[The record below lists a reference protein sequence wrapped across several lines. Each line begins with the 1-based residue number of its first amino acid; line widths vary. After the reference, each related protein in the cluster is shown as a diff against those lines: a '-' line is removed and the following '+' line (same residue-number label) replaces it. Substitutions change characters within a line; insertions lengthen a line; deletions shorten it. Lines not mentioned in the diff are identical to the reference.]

1 MSAGRAEYS
10 GAPGRGYAKDKNVIM
25 KKMMMMAAAL
35 AIQCSMLHAAEGDT
49 ISLSEN
55 WLFKIAESAA
65 NLPRHIEATA
75 LDDTQ
80 WLLQTVPGAWSV
92 PDDWAKKN
100 YAGAYRGWVTL
111 PPEYKK
117 RRVFL
122 HIGYVPAVADI
133 YVNDHFLG
141 QTGQLAQTEFDITP
155 YIRFDKRNLF
165 AFSMSRYKGG
175 ETMRAEDKAGVMTGI
190 YVYALPQGVA
200 PAQAFQPGKA
210 SAGSRVADRMSVEP
224 YRDFVD
230 TKERMAEDIALMQ
243 GLGFNAVCYN
253 KLSSDPDFIAAAR
266 EAGLQVVSDQ
276 PLTSTAFVDAD
287 RHLVSAAYRY
297 LPQTAFSFQDEI
309 RNGEAEAAKRFNV
322 GALKIKRSKRI
333 ITVKNKACTV
343 VFDRQTGFLSK
354 YMVGGVDLLPVSGEG
369 GLRPTTDATLVSLNS
384 TKPKKGQPVTV
395 SAVYDLRNGTRL
407 TWKYTVQP
415 QGVMSVGLPGLQQVS
430 FLASPRLNRTVS
442 LAQDLKGETQL
453 ASLSAPRPRV
463 LTTTLTGADHKGLM
477 LVGNEP
483 LTVGQTSANS
493 LTIEPESAHC
503 VLTFL
508 PK

>member
-1 MSAGRAEYS
+1 
-10 GAPGRGYAKDKNVIM
+10 
-25 KKMMMMAAAL
+25 MMVAAL
-35 AIQCSMLHAAEGDT
+35 AMQCSILHAAEGDT

-80 WLLQTVPGAWSV
+80 WLLQTVPGVWSV

-100 YAGAYRGWVTL
+100 YAGAYRSWVTL
-111 PPEYKK
+111 PTEYKK

-133 YVNDHFLG
+133 YVNEHFLS

-165 AFSMSRYKGG
+165 AFSMSRYEGV

-224 YRDFVD
+224 YRGFVD

-297 LPQTAFSFQDEI
+297 LPQTTFSFQDEI
-309 RNGEAEAAKRFNV
+309 RNGEAEAAKRFNG

-354 YMVGGVDLLPVSGEG
+354 YMVGGVDLLPVSREG

>member
-25 KKMMMMAAAL
+25 KKMMMMATAL
-35 AIQCSMLHAAEGDT
+35 AMQCSMLHAAEGDT

-111 PPEYKK
+111 PTEYKK

-133 YVNDHFLG
+133 YVNEHFLG

-165 AFSMSRYKGG
+165 AFSMSRYEGG

-224 YRDFVD
+224 YRGFVD

-287 RHLVSAAYRY
+287 RHLVSAAYCY

-309 RNGEAEAAKRFNV
+309 RNGEAEAAKRFNG

-333 ITVKNKACTV
+333 ITVKNKACAV

-395 SAVYDLRNGTRL
+395 SAVYDLRNDTRL

>member
-1 MSAGRAEYS
+1 
-10 GAPGRGYAKDKNVIM
+10 
-25 KKMMMMAAAL
+25 MMAAAL
-35 AIQCSMLHAAEGDT
+35 AMPCSMLHAAEGDT
-49 ISLSEN
+49 ISLSEK

-100 YAGAYRGWVTL
+100 YAGAYRGWVTM
-111 PPEYKK
+111 PTEYKK

-133 YVNDHFLG
+133 YVNEHFLG

-155 YIRFDKRNLF
+155 YIRFDRRNLF
-165 AFSMSRYKGG
+165 AFSMSRYEGG
-175 ETMRAEDKAGVMTGI
+175 ETMRAEDKTGFTTGI
-190 YVYALPQGVA
+190 YIYSLPQGETL
-200 PAQAFQPGKA
+200 AQAFQPGKA

-224 YRDFVD
+224 YRGFVD

-297 LPQTAFSFQDEI
+297 LPQTTFSFQDEI
-309 RNGEAEAAKRFNV
+309 RNGEAEAAKRFN
-322 GALKIKRSKRI
+322 GGTLKVKRSKRI

-343 VFDRQTGFLSK
+343 VFDRQTGFFSK

-395 SAVYDLRNGTRL
+395 SAVYDLRNGKRL

-430 FLASPRLNRTVS
+430 FLASPRLNRTVF

>member
-1 MSAGRAEYS
+1 
-10 GAPGRGYAKDKNVIM
+10 M
-25 KKMMMMAAAL
+25 KKMMMMAVAL
-35 AIQCSMLHAAEGDT
+35 AMQCSMLHAAEGDT
-49 ISLSEN
+49 ISLSEK

-100 YAGAYRGWVTL
+100 YAGAYRGWVTM
-111 PPEYKK
+111 PTEYKK
-117 RRVFL
+117 GRVFL

-133 YVNDHFLG
+133 YVNEHFLG

-165 AFSMSRYKGG
+165 AFSMSRYEGG
-175 ETMRAEDKAGVMTGI
+175 ETMRAEDKAGFMTGI

-224 YRDFVD
+224 YRGFVD
-230 TKERMAEDIALMQ
+230 TKERMVEDIALMQ

-309 RNGEAEAAKRFNV
+309 RNGEAEAAKRLNG
-322 GALKIKRSKRI
+322 GALKVKRSKRI

-343 VFDRQTGFLSK
+343 VFDKQNGFLSK

-395 SAVYDLRNGTRL
+395 SAVYDLRNGKRL

-430 FLASPRLNRTVS
+430 FLASPRLNRTVF

-483 LTVGQTSANS
+483 LTIGQTSANS

>member
-1 MSAGRAEYS
+1 MSAGRTEYS

-35 AIQCSMLHAAEGDT
+35 AMQCSILHAAEGDT

-111 PPEYKK
+111 PTEYKK

-133 YVNDHFLG
+133 YVNEHFLG

-165 AFSMSRYKGG
+165 AFSMSRYEGG
-175 ETMRAEDKAGVMTGI
+175 ETMRAEDKAGFMTGI

-224 YRDFVD
+224 YRGFID

-297 LPQTAFSFQDEI
+297 LPQTTFSFQDEI
-309 RNGEAEAAKRFNV
+309 RNGEAEAAKRFNG

-354 YMVGGVDLLPVSGEG
+354 YMVGGVDLLPVSGEC

-395 SAVYDLRNGTRL
+395 SAAYDLCNGTRL

-430 FLASPRLNRTVS
+430 FLASPRLNRTVF

>member
-35 AIQCSMLHAAEGDT
+35 AMQCSMLHAAEGDT

-111 PPEYKK
+111 PTEYKK

-122 HIGYVPAVADI
+122 HIGYVPAVSDI
-133 YVNDHFLG
+133 YVNEHFLG

-190 YVYALPQGVA
+190 YVYALPQSVA

-224 YRDFVD
+224 YRGFVD

-309 RNGEAEAAKRFNV
+309 RNGEAEAAKRFNG

-369 GLRPTTDATLVSLNS
+369 GLRQTMDATLVSLNS

-395 SAVYDLRNGTRL
+395 SAVYDLRNGKRL

-430 FLASPRLNRTVS
+430 FLASPRLNRTVF

-483 LTVGQTSANS
+483 LTIGQTSANS

>member
-1 MSAGRAEYS
+1 
-10 GAPGRGYAKDKNVIM
+10 M

-35 AIQCSMLHAAEGDT
+35 AMQFSMLHAAEGDT

-100 YAGAYRGWVTL
+100 YAGAYRGWVTM
-111 PPEYKK
+111 PTEYKK

-133 YVNDHFLG
+133 YVNEHFLG

-155 YIRFDKRNLF
+155 YIRFDRRNLF
-165 AFSMSRYKGG
+165 AFSMSRYEGG
-175 ETMRAEDKAGVMTGI
+175 EPMRAEDKTGFTTGI
-190 YVYALPQGVA
+190 YIYSLPQGEA
-200 PAQAFQPGKA
+200 PAPTFQPVKA
-210 SAGSRVADRMSVEP
+210 ATGSRVADRISVEP
-224 YRDFVD
+224 YRGFLDI
-230 TKERMAEDIALMQ
+230 KQRMAEDAQLLRD
-243 GLGFNAVCYN
+243 LGFNAVIYN

-276 PLTSTAFVDAD
+276 PLTSMAFVDAD
-287 RHLVSAAYRY
+287 RHLLSAAYRY
-297 LPQTAFSFQDEI
+297 LPQTTFSFQDEI
-309 RNGEAEAAKRFNV
+309 RNGEAEAAKRLN
-322 GALKIKRSKRI
+322 GGTLKVKRSKRI

-354 YMVGGVDLLPVSGEG
+354 YMVGGVDLLPVSGEC

-395 SAVYDLRNGTRL
+395 SAVYDLCNGTRQ

-430 FLASPRLNRTVS
+430 FLASPRLNRTVF
-442 LAQDLKGETQL
+442 LAQDLKGNAQL

-463 LTTTLTGADHKGLM
+463 LTTTLTGADSKGLM

-483 LTVGQTSANS
+483 LTVGQASANS
-493 LTIEPESAHC
+493 LTIGPESAHC

>member
-1 MSAGRAEYS
+1 
-10 GAPGRGYAKDKNVIM
+10 
-25 KKMMMMAAAL
+25 MMAAAL

-111 PPEYKK
+111 PTEYKK

-133 YVNDHFLG
+133 YVNEHFLG

-309 RNGEAEAAKRFNV
+309 RNGEAEAAKRFNG

>member
-309 RNGEAEAAKRFNV
+309 RNGEAEAAKRFNG